1 MLQDW
6 PLLHALQS
14 AALRNQSQ
22 MQPQNLSNTVWAY
35 SILQVAGSAALRPA
49 CILHLQEFD
58 LQSLA
63 NLSWAAA
70 NSQYADH
77 PLFSAVDTLLCS
89 SQLLEMHSQV
99 GSSHTYSE
107 ISRFS
112 NHICQLIWAF
122 SFSGNLTAALHERL
136 RNTLLDTG
144 LYLDQLQLEL
154 DAKENLKE
162 TGWEANSLPNSE
174 HVRPCVVT
182 RLRGISVIYKPPGW
196 EVDAKGQSKQS
207 NLQRGRPLSLFVQEQ
222 EASSRVVR
230 LALFEYGFIH
240 RLDVPSS
247 GLLLVGTNFL
257 GLATLLMQI
266 HTYSISRSP
275 SGVRNGHVTFLRLY
289 CVKLMALLGRE
300 YIVLTADCWPAAI
313 EKINQ
318 PVVISENQPVVISLN
333 LKIDLRSTAVRSK
346 TFCLVTALLMRAVGL
361 QTHVLRQCF
370 WLCWVKICE
379 RFPIISLCFS
389 FVA

>member
-6 PLLHALQS
+6 PLLHALQL

-22 MQPQNLSNTVWAY
+22 MQPQNLSNTIWAY
-35 SILQVAGSAALRPA
+35 SILQVAGSAALHPA

-77 PLFSAVDTLLCS
+77 PLFSAADTLLCS
-89 SQLLEMHSQV
+89 SQLLEMRSQV
-99 GSSHTYSE
+99 GSFHTYSD

-112 NHICQLIWAF
+112 NHICQLLWAF
-122 SFSGNLTAALHERL
+122 SFSGNLSATLHERL

-144 LYLDQLQLEL
+144 RYLDRLQLEL
-154 DAKENLKE
+154 DAEENLQE
-162 TGWEANSLPNSE
+162 AWEANSLPNTE
-174 HVRPCVVT
+174 HVRPCVVS

-207 NLQRGRPLSLFVQEQ
+207 NLQHGRPLSLFVQEQ

-275 SGVRNGHVTFLRLY
+275 SGVRNGHVTFSRLY
-289 CVKLMALLGRE
+289 CVKLTALLGRE
-300 YIVLTADCWPAAI
+300 YVVLTADCWPAAI

-318 PVVISENQPVVISLN
+318 PVVISENLVHWTWRSQQIYCSEVQDFLPGHSFVDESGRPADTRVKAVSLASFA
-333 LKIDLRSTAVRSK
+333 KD
-346 TFCLVTALLMRAVGL
+346 
-361 QTHVLRQCF
+361 
-370 WLCWVKICE
+370 CE
-379 RFPIISLCFS
+379 RFPIVSLCFS
-389 FVA
+389 FLS